1 MHRTLVVLILIAP
14 LLSACAPVLVATG
27 AGMAGATVASAEDRR
42 TTGIQ
47 VEDQS
52 IELKTSNRISQK
64 LGDVAHINVTSFNR
78 NVLLTGEAPTED
90 LRNQAETITRGVENV
105 RAVTNEIAVA
115 GKSSLASRSND
126 TYVTSKVKARFVNNG
141 KFSPLHVKV
150 VTENGVVYLM
160 GLVQRAEAEPAT
172 QIARTTGGVR
182 KVVKVFEYLD

>member
-1 MHRTLVVLILIAP
+1 MYGTLAALILIAP

-27 AGMAGATVASAEDRR
+27 AGVAVMSAEDRR

-47 VEDQS
+47 VEDQA

-64 LGDVAHINVTSFNR
+64 LGDTVHVNVASFNR
-78 NVLLTGEAPTED
+78 NVLLTGEAPTEE
-90 LRNQAETITRGVENV
+90 LRTQAETIARGVENV

-115 GKSSLASRSND
+115 GKSSLGSRSND
-126 TYVTSKVKARFVNNG
+126 TYITSKVKARFVNQG

-160 GLVQRAEAEPAT
+160 GLVKRTEAEQAAEIT
-172 QIARTTGGVR
+172 RTTGGVR
-182 KVVKVFEYLD
+182 KVVKVFEYID